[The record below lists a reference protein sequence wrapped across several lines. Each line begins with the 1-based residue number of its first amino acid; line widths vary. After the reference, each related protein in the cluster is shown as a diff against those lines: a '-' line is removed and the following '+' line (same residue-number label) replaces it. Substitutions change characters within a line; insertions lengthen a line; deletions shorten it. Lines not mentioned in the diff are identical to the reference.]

1 MIYIT
6 NEARSAELDMII
18 SYPASPSRVIVLLKT
33 LRHII
38 QPLGQNGLPNVRAS
52 ESCDSCE
59 PGCEP
64 RESPF

>member
-52 ESCDSCE
+52 ESCE